1 MTLPEIL
8 TGLLSACVMTLGF
21 GLYFNQRIVHALIAS
36 VVGLL
41 TWGVY
46 LLCTPLTENIFLLSA
61 IATVF
66 AGLASEVMAR
76 ILKIPASSF
85 LTVSVVVLIP
95 GRALY
100 YTLYYAIAGDRLLA
114 AQFGIDTLLVVLGI
128 SAGIVFTSVCAKI
141 FTQLW
146 TARKKQDGNV

>member
-1 MTLPEIL
+1 MTTNEIV

-21 GLYFNQRIVHALIAS
+21 GLYFHQRIKHALLAS
-36 VVGLL
+36 IVGLL

-46 LLCTPLTENIFLLSA
+46 LIFTPATSNIFLLSA
-61 IATVF
+61 VATVF
-66 AGLASEVMAR
+66 AGIASEVMAR

-100 YTLYYAIAGDRLLA
+100 YTLYYAIAGERA
-114 AQFGIDTLLVVLGI
+114 VSMQYGMDTLLVVLGI
-128 SAGIVFTSVCAKI
+128 SAGIVFTSVCAKL
-141 FTQLW
+141 FTHLW
-146 TARKKQDGNV
+146 NKCKK